1 MKLVASL
8 TSPFARKI
16 RILLAEKELP
26 CVLEVDI
33 PWNADTRVPQSNPLG
48 KVPVLVL
55 EDGST
60 VYDSRVIAEYLD
72 ELAEPRFIPPVGSPE
87 RLQVKCLEALAD
99 GISDAA
105 AAIFLERRRPPAQ
118 ISEEWIRRQQEKIA
132 RGLAAL
138 STVLGKQDYL
148 AGNEPTL
155 ADFATVSCL
164 GYLALRFPE
173 VAVPDNLAA
182 FRKRLEERPAV
193 KDTAPPP
200 A

>member
-16 RILLAEKELP
+16 RILLAEKALP

-87 RLQVKCLEALAD
+87 RLQV
-99 GISDAA
+99 
-105 AAIFLERRRPPAQ
+105 
-118 ISEEWIRRQQEKIA
+118 
-132 RGLAAL
+132 
-138 STVLGKQDYL
+138 
-148 AGNEPTL
+148 
-155 ADFATVSCL
+155 
-164 GYLALRFPE
+164 
-173 VAVPDNLAA
+173 
-182 FRKRLEERPAV
+182 
-193 KDTAPPP
+193 
-200 A
+200 